1 MNHYNSKENISMII
15 FEMYNDHIHDEETY
29 DCQKFKELCVDSNFV
44 YISTAELKQ
53 FLALQR
59 IIYIELNSSSF
70 TSAKIQF
77 DFDITTIIDWIELK
91 TSIEMMIFHVMST
104 KTSFLLS
111 LRDMNKL
118 KLNFNNL
125 TNELVQIT
133 LRSIQS
139 HVIIRRWDHAFLQWD
154 ILTAFL
160 IFKCSQSKS
169 AFFDRRRA
177 VSTSL

>member
-1 MNHYNSKENISMII
+1 M
-15 FEMYNDHIHDEETY
+15 
-29 DCQKFKELCVDSNFV
+29 CVDSDSV

-59 IIYIELNSSSF
+59 MISIELNSSFF

-111 LRDMNKL
+111 LRNMNKL

-125 TNELVQIT
+125 INELVQIT
-133 LRSIQS
+133 LKSIQS
-139 HVIIRRWDHAFLQWD
+139 HVIIRRWNHAFLQWN
-154 ILTAFL
+154 IVTAFF
-160 IFKCSQSKS
+160 IFRCSQSKS
-169 AFFDRRRA
+169 AFFNRRRA